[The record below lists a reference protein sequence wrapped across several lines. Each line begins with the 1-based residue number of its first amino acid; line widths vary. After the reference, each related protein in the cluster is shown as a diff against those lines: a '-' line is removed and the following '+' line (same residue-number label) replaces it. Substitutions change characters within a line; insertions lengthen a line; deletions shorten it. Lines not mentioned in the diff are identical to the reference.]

1 MTPLD
6 DNSLLEQLRDR
17 SVRDAAFKVL
27 MDRYGQRLY
36 WHIRRVVVSHEDAED
51 VFQDTCI
58 KTYSG
63 LDSFKGNGGQL
74 LPWLYRIATNE
85 SLMHLRRRV
94 SIFRSIES
102 LSPQLVNTL
111 RAENPQAAGKAEM
124 LLAEAVLQL
133 PVTQRLV
140 FNMRYYDDMP
150 YDDIARATG
159 KTVGTLKTSYHYA
172 TNRIKEYIEQ
182 HAH

>member
-17 SVRDAAFKVL
+17 SVRDAAFKAL

-94 SIFRSIES
+94 LRYNGTYNVAGQRMNR
-102 LSPQLVNTL
+102 PQG
-111 RAENPQAAGKAEM
+111 RGFFIRDGRK
-124 LLAEAVLQL
+124 
-133 PVTQRLV
+133 
-140 FNMRYYDDMP
+140 
-150 YDDIARATG
+150 
-159 KTVGTLKTSYHYA
+159 
-172 TNRIKEYIEQ
+172 YIQ
-182 HAH
+182 